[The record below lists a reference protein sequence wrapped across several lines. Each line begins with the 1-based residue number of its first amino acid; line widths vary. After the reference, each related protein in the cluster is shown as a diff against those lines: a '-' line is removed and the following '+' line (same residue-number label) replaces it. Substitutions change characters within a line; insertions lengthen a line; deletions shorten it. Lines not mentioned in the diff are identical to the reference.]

1 MIDELLQLLYKLPI
15 SKRALRAYHLPD
27 EEQRQIQMITAL
39 LIQLVHC
46 STNLPEALRQAS
58 TSNMMLEVSV
68 EANYP
73 TKCYEAAT
81 ETCCLFWTR
90 VLQRFATVKSQ
101 DASEL
106 KVMMENLVTDLL
118 TTLNL
123 PEYPASSTILQVT
136 YLKHMFYASI
146 IIIFRLFMLC

>member
-1 MIDELLQLLYKLPI
+1 MIDELLQLLFKLPF

-27 EEQRQIQMITAL
+27 EEQKQIQMITAL
-39 LIQLVHC
+39 LIQLVHF

-58 TSNMMLEVSV
+58 IGNPMLELSL

-73 TKCYEAAT
+73 TKCHEAAT
-81 ETCCLFWTR
+81 EACVMFWTR
-90 VLQRFATVKSQ
+90 VLQRFANVKTQ

-123 PEYPASSTILQVT
+123 PEYPASAPILEVT
-136 YLKHMFYASI
+136 CLITCFI
-146 IIIFRLFMLC
+146 LFL